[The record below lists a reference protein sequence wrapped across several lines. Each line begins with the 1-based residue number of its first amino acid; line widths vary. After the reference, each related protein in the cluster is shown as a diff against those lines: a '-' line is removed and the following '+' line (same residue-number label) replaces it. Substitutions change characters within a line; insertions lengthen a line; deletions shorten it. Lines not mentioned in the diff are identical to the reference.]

1 MLKEKE
7 VQILLK
13 VTVPGNPNTTELF
26 SYEGQSALGSR

>member
-13 VTVPGNPNTTELF
+13 VTVPRNPNTTELF
-26 SYEGQSALGSR
+26 SYESQ